1 MLMKPYYS
9 YAQLAVLMEL
19 NSREC
24 RRKREMFPEELRFF
38 AMLAG
43 SIVGAEL
50 AKHVPETPDAVVQQS
65 ASFAQHLAELAPP
78 ADDSVFSGILTTYL
92 VETLKDELRFCC
104 ANCRRFDACAAIDTL
119 AVGKLFRRRAEGED
133 TEEIRDEI
141 QRQIG
146 TALEKTPYL
155 QVEIADEL
163 CPQFVHNYTASDIG
177 GVISRY
183 AAIAAALRDAY
194 GIDYQQVQALLIEIN
209 MEFAGRCGI

>member
-1 MLMKPYYS
+1 MLMKPHYS
-9 YAQLAVLMEL
+9 YAQLAMLMEL

-24 RRKREMFPEELRFF
+24 RRKREMFPEELRYG

-50 AKHVPETPDAVVQQS
+50 AKHVAETPDAIVQHS

-78 ADDSVFSGILTTYL
+78 ADDGVFQEILATYL

-119 AVGKLFRRRAEGED
+119 AVGELFRRRAEGED
-133 TEEIRDEI
+133 TEEIREEI
-141 QRQIG
+141 RRQIAS
-146 TALEKTPYL
+146 ALEKTPYL

-163 CPQFVHNYTASDIG
+163 CPQFVHTYSFSDIA

-194 GIDYQQVQALLIEIN
+194 GIDYQRVQALLVEIN
-209 MEFAGRCGI
+209 MEFAGRCRA